1 MLAGGPLA
9 QIGFLVVVVVVVVTG
24 EAVDL
29 YRTSCK
35 KKICIVLLRFSGVNL
50 I

>member
-9 QIGFLVVVVVVVVTG
+9 QIGFLVVVVVVTG